1 MGIDT
6 HSSIETGRHPT
17 EAVRAERP
25 TVLQVLPALG
35 AGGAERGCVDVATAL
50 VRNGGRALV
59 ASAGGPLVREL
70 ARAGAEHIVLP
81 LASKNPFVMRANV
94 ARLVSIIER
103 NGVEIVHARS
113 RAPAWSAI
121 AAARRT
127 GCAFLTTFHG
137 KYSEGNYFKRLYN
150 SVMVRG
156 DLVIAISAHIEALI
170 QARYGTDPARIRLI
184 PRGIDLEIFNP
195 AHVAASRLVQLAQQ
209 WRLQDGMPVIM
220 LPGRL
225 TRWKGHHVLIDA
237 LARLGRLDVRCV
249 LVGSDQGRSG
259 YRRELE
265 HRVAQLGL
273 TPVVHIVD
281 HCNDMAAAY
290 MLSDVVVSASTEPE
304 PFGRVT
310 AEAQA
315 MGRPVI
321 ASDHGG
327 AREIVLAS
335 EMSWLTPPG
344 DAEALAEA
352 LSQALA
358 LDPRVRQQLAQ
369 SMIVRAHERFSK
381 ETMCER
387 TLAVY
392 DELRERATVG
402 A

>member
-6 HSSIETGRHPT
+6 HSSIETGQRPT
-17 EAVRAERP
+17 GRTRAERP
-25 TVLQVLPALG
+25 TVLQVLPALHT
-35 AGGAERGCVDVATAL
+35 GGAERGCVDVATAL
-50 VRNGGRALV
+50 VRSGGRALV
-59 ASAGGPLVREL
+59 ASSGGPLVREL
-70 ARAGAEHIVLP
+70 TRAGAEHIVLP
-81 LASKNPFVMRANV
+81 LASKNPFVMRKNV
-94 ARLVSIIER
+94 GRLVDLVER
-103 NGVEIVHARS
+103 NNVDIVHARS

-127 GCAFLTTFHG
+127 GRPFLTTFHG
-137 KYSEGNYFKRLYN
+137 KYSEGNYLKRLYN

-156 DLVIAISAHIEALI
+156 ELVIAISEHIETLI
-170 QARYGTDPARIRLI
+170 QTRYGVDPARIRLI
-184 PRGIDLEIFNP
+184 PRGIDLEVFNP
-195 AHVAASRLVQLAQQ
+195 AHVAPSRLVQLARQ

-225 TRWKGHHVLIDA
+225 TRWKGHHVLLDA

-249 LVGSDQGRSG
+249 LVGSDQGRSR

-265 HRVAQLGL
+265 RRILRLGL
-273 TPVVHIVD
+273 TPIVHIVD

-310 AEAQA
+310 VEAQA

-327 AREIVLAS
+327 SREIVIAS
-335 EMSWLTPPG
+335 EMSWLTTPG

-358 LDPRVRQQLAQ
+358 LDPRVRERLAE
-369 SMIVRAHERFSK
+369 SVIARAHEQFAK

-392 DELRERATVG
+392 DELRERAVVS